1 MGDLNISALL
11 KEAKDRRWDDRTV
24 AQRSADLAEKLRDE
38 AVKKLSSDERTVLA
52 ALSKLTTDGK
62 NRNFLKS
69 LIENVLQGNND
80 AVQCDNL
87 RKLLAEFGGIPTIFS
102 TMARLRFKAAT
113 MAPRLMQ
120 NAAINEI
127 RRIFRSTFSE
137 LTLPIQ
143 MEKVDKK
150 VRDFAK
156 DKIGLALSPLSPT
169 VFGNKTADL
178 YKQNLERIQSRQN
191 GVGLSIQPWRLC
203 PQISLYAP
211 DDGAEH
217 VAQKLSAIIKLSMS
231 GGLAAPLIIETGTSE
246 QLPVIVDGFMRAMR
260 HKDFYRANIML
271 ELPAYLQQAPEIL
284 RRLTE
289 WASDRLSNGAQPL
302 KVLIVKGSH
311 LDAERLCAFKYGA
324 EHSAAATKA
333 ATDARFKQLVH
344 TAIST
349 DLKAICPVIG
359 THHPFDICYSLL
371 DWGRC
376 GRPGLP
382 HFVFRAGLGNHL
394 ARVLAKEGANV
405 TLTAGLES
413 EKSETGDFEG
423 YLAELINELSRPD
436 GYLTN
441 GYAPESDSMGW
452 TRMRQQYLASLSGRE
467 EVPADPPKAISGFI
481 PGTLGHLTNPVHT
494 AAFYAAA
501 EAAREQ
507 QPCHIPL
514 YINGKETTTPLT
526 CIRRS
531 LTVHGMEDYRFTG
544 ADYDSVNT
552 VLALAEHAAAHPATT
567 TEQER
572 LTQLHRLAKELQNNR
587 AELAAILVK
596 DAGFTYQDAEHEI
609 LCATEACY
617 YFDLCAEQDGMKD
630 GTAAS
635 PLGVIVVAPGGVH
648 PLADAI
654 YGIAAAIITGNC
666 IIYKPAASNVLLGSK
681 LNKIA
686 EKIGFRSPHFQFIP
700 CPDNEIALKLLTGAC
715 VKGIISGGG
724 AYKTSDIQE
733 KAPTAKVC
741 HRHNGFATVY
751 LSASGNWQQL
761 VQDIAESAFR
771 RSGQC
776 PTCPHVLLVH
786 AGTYDNQLFINS
798 LKDAVSSLR
807 AEPGWRQGANLG
819 PLAAPLSKEELNHL
833 QYPASGETWLLK
845 PEAPEPDSLLYTP
858 GIRTGVQ
865 VGSPLLRSIHKLPV
879 LALMRVESADEAFAL
894 QRRFNTGSAAI
905 IYSQNEEEIA
915 AWQQALADATNL
927 GINCCPNNRPAILP
941 YGFAAPYQNAHRIL
955 PGSANYL
962 IHLRRWKENA
972 RPQRRGKQRN
982 IAFAPWEIVTLKL
995 TPDETMRLTTAADS
1009 LSYWWENEFGI
1020 SHRLSPDPAEQTTLH
1035 YLPCRICLRAE
1046 TETPDTELSIALMAA
1061 LKAGCDIRLSTANI
1075 RPWMTRSLEGLGV
1088 QVHLESRSDYLKQ
1101 LPRLAAE
1108 AIPVRDPAATD
1119 EEMAVAAACGLSLNR
1134 EPILGNGRI
1143 ELLHYLRE
1151 QYITRRV

>member
-38 AVKKLSSDERTVLA
+38 AVKKLSSDERTVLS
-52 ALSKLTTDGK
+52 ALSKLTTDEK
-62 NRNFLKS
+62 NRSFLKS

-80 AVQCDNL
+80 SVQCDNL
-87 RKLLAEFGGIPTIFS
+87 RKLLAEFGGVPTIFS

-120 NAAINEI
+120 SAAINEI

-150 VRDFAK
+150 VREFAK
-156 DKIGLALSPLSPT
+156 DKIDLALSPLSPI
-169 VFGNKTADL
+169 VFGNKTADQ
-178 YKQNLERIQSRQN
+178 YKQNLERIQSRQT

-203 PQISLYAP
+203 PQISIYAP
-211 DDGAEH
+211 DDGAEQLS
-217 VAQKLSAIIKLSMS
+217 QKLSTLIRLSIS
-231 GGLAAPLIIETGTSE
+231 GGLKAPIIVETGTSE
-246 QLPVIVDGFMRAMR
+246 QLPVIVDGFMRTMR
-260 HKDFYRANIML
+260 NKEFYHANVML
-271 ELPAYLQQAPEIL
+271 ELPAYLQQAPEVL
-284 RRLTE
+284 RQLTE
-289 WASDRLSNGAQPL
+289 WASDRLSNGGQAL

-311 LDAERLCAFKYGA
+311 LNAERICAFEYGA

-333 ATDARFKQLVH
+333 ATDAKFKQLVH
-344 TAIST
+344 TAISS
-349 DLKAICPVIG
+349 DSKAICPVIG

-371 DWGRC
+371 DWGRS

-436 GYLTN
+436 GYLTH

-467 EVPADPPKAISGFI
+467 EVAADPPKAIAGFI
-481 PGTLGHLTNPVHT
+481 PGTLGHLTTPAYT
-494 AAFYAAA
+494 ANFYAEA
-501 EAAREQ
+501 EAQHEKS
-507 QPCHIPL
+507 PGHLPL
-514 YINGKETTTPLT
+514 FINGKETTTPLT

-531 LTVHGMEDYRFTG
+531 LTVPGMEDYRFTG
-544 ADYDSVNT
+544 ADYDSVNQ
-552 VLALAEHAAAHPATT
+552 VLATAAHAATQAGQSA
-567 TEQER
+567 EQNR
-572 LTQLHRLAKELQNNR
+572 LVLLHRLAKELHHNR
-587 AELAAILVK
+587 TELAALLVK
-596 DAGFTYQDAEHEI
+596 DAGFTYRDAEHEI

-617 YFDLCAEQDGMKD
+617 YDDICAEQDGIKD
-630 GTAAS
+630 GTVAT
-635 PLGVIVVAPGGVH
+635 PLGVMVVAPGHVH

-654 YGIAAAIITGNC
+654 YGIAAAIITGSTV
-666 IIYKPAASNVLLGSK
+666 IYKPCAGNVLLGSR
-681 LNKIA
+681 LSELIQQA
-686 EKIGFRSPHFQFIP
+686 GFLPPHFQFVP
-700 CPDNEIALKLLTGAC
+700 CPDNEIALKLMTGSC
-715 VKGIISGGG
+715 VKGIIC
-724 AYKTSDIQE
+724 SDSNYQSSDLQE
-733 KAPTAKVC
+733 KAPTALIC
-741 HRHNGFATVY
+741 HQQKSSATVF

-761 VQDIAESAFR
+761 VKDISASAFR

-776 PTCPHVLLVH
+776 PTCPHILLVH
-786 AGTYDNQLFINS
+786 ANTYDNQLFINS
-798 LKDAVSSLR
+798 LKEAIAALR
-807 AEPGWRQGANLG
+807 AEPGWRQSADIG
-819 PLAAPLSKEELNHL
+819 PLAAPLDKDELAQL
-833 QYPASGETWLLK
+833 QYTAPGETWLLK
-845 PEAPEPDSLLYTP
+845 PEAQELNSLLYTP

-865 VGSPLLRSIHKLPV
+865 ADSPLLRSIHKLPV
-879 LALMRVESADEAFAL
+879 LALIRVENEEEAFAL
-894 QRRFNTGSAAI
+894 QRRLNTGSAAI
-905 IYSQNEEEIA
+905 IYSQNEEEIS

-927 GINCCPNNRPAILP
+927 GINCCPAKRPAILP
-941 YGFAAPYQNAHRIL
+941 YGISAPYTASYRIV
-955 PGSANYL
+955 PGGSNYL
-962 IHLRRWKENA
+962 IHLRNWKENA

-982 IAFAPWEIVTLKL
+982 IAFAPWEVMAHKL

-1020 SHRLSPDPAEQTTLH
+1020 SHILSPDPAAQTTLR
-1035 YLPCRICLRAE
+1035 YIPCRICLRAE
-1046 TETPDTELSIALMAA
+1046 AETPDTELSIALMAA
-1061 LKAGCDIRLSTANI
+1061 LKAGCDIRLSTATI

-1101 LPRLAAE
+1101 LPRLAAD

-1119 EEMAVAAACGLSLNR
+1119 EEMAVAAACGLKLDR
-1134 EPILGNGRI
+1134 APILGNGRI

-1151 QYITRRV
+1151 QYITRKA